1 VAIVF
6 VKRVLVERWRAF
18 TLLLALGIVLGL
30 FVGGAQPVA
39 VGLFPAPWDK
49 VAHASL
55 FAVLAASI
63 GLASGLRG
71 WRMLALAVAGALV
84 VATLDEWHQVYLPG
98 RSAGLDDLA
107 ADAVGSLL
115 GAVLLMVMAGKRR
128 DAVCSPV

>member
-1 VAIVF
+1 VF

-84 VATLDEWHQVYLPG
+84 VAALDEWHQVYLPG